1 MNQRSWPGQ
10 LSLHPDIVWCNARTL
25 KGNTAAFCV
34 PSPICFGLL
43 LRHWF
48 NLSRISSRKSTSGAL
63 TMNRFARSFRMRD
76 SFRSSSSLRRKLWS
90 DVKFVAVAVAAT
102 PEHIAFFVASSS
114 SAANEVRKLSMSESV
129 KRGEFVASS
138 AIGFYLTATLRA
150 MVNFPAQCGH
160 VLAFEDDATGA
171 P

>member
-1 MNQRSWPGQ
+1 
-10 LSLHPDIVWCNARTL
+10 
-25 KGNTAAFCV
+25 
-34 PSPICFGLL
+34 
-43 LRHWF
+43 
-48 NLSRISSRKSTSGAL
+48 
-63 TMNRFARSFRMRD
+63 MNRFARSFRIRANLC
-76 SFRSSSSLRRKLWS
+76 SSSALRGELRS
-90 DVKFVAVAVAAT
+90 DVQAFAVAVATCPARILGR
-102 PEHIAFFVASSS
+102 IAPSST
-114 SAANEVRKLSMSESV
+114 ACVEVRKLSMSESV

>member
-1 MNQRSWPGQ
+1 MENFPSIFRIVIGQ
-10 LSLHPDIVWCNARTL
+10 TSLSIN
-25 KGNTAAFCV
+25 
-34 PSPICFGLL
+34 
-43 LRHWF
+43 
-48 NLSRISSRKSTSGAL
+48 SSRKSTSGAL
-63 TMNRFARSFRMRD
+63 TMNRFVRSFRIRYNLC
-76 SFRSSSSLRRKLWS
+76 SSSALRGELRSNVQLM
-90 DVKFVAVAVAAT
+90 AVAVAAT
-102 PEHIAFFVASSS
+102 PEDIAFFVASSS

-160 VLAFEDDATGA
+160 VLAFENHAPGA